1 MRDRIV
7 GWRGIDVHVV
17 TLDFDRKA
25 AQVVGPLVEGAA
37 RTEVEASVM
46 PVAREDPVGHRAAMQ
61 GETHVRTPVVD
72 GEDFV
77 AFGEEADH
85 VSAHADDEPPGGA
98 ELGQRGGA

>member
-1 MRDRIV
+1 
-7 GWRGIDVHVV
+7 
-17 TLDFDRKA
+17 
-25 AQVVGPLVEGAA
+25 
-37 RTEVEASVM
+37 
-46 PVAREDPVGHRAAMQ
+46 MQ

-98 ELGQRGGA
+98 ELGQRGGAQETR